1 MAKIT
6 GRVEPEGAG
15 SLSVSE
21 EYWPE
26 YPWGNNTWSDTFTA
40 IPAAGWKFLKWVA
53 THADGYVDEHYNE
66 NPKAFALMQSI
77 SDGEIRGTISVVA
90 VMERDRPRTGLIL
103 RMPGGNIVRRLS
115 NGRILRDA

>member
-6 GRVEPEGAG
+6 GTVEPEGAG

-21 EYWPE
+21 EYLPN
-26 YPWGNNTWSDTFTA
+26 YPRGSNTWSDTFEA
-40 IPAAGWKFLKWVA
+40 IPAAGWKFLKWVE
-53 THADGYVDEHYNE
+53 TRADGYVVEHYHD
-66 NPKAFALMQSI
+66 NPKAFALMQRI
-77 SDGEIRGTISVVA
+77 STGEISGTISVVA

>member
-6 GRVEPEGAG
+6 GTVEPEGAG

-21 EYWPE
+21 EYWPG
-26 YPWGNNTWSDTFTA
+26 YPRGNNTWSDTFEA
-40 IPAAGWKFLKWVA
+40 IPAAGWKFLKWVE
-53 THADGYVDEHYNE
+53 TRADGYVVEHYNE
-66 NPKAFALMQSI
+66 NPKGFALMQSI
-77 SDGEIRGTISVVA
+77 SYGDIHGTISVVA

>member
-21 EYWPE
+21 EYLPN
-26 YPWGNNTWSDTFTA
+26 YPRGSNTWSDTFTA
-40 IPAAGWKFLKWVA
+40 IPAAGWKFLKWVG
-53 THADGYVDEHYNE
+53 TRDDGAVVEYFNE
-66 NPKAFALMQSI
+66 NPRAFSVRQRI
-77 SDGEIRGTISVVA
+77 SDGAIIGFISVVA